1 MILLDPKYTK
11 LIVGALDLIR
21 EELDRLYWNKYHKE
35 MNSPFDNSGETYS
48 NDTFTVKAYDWVNN
62 NDDYPNFNY
71 KNILHV
77 YWYKYAGRGVT
88 AYIDEA
94 YDFNIDFLADMV
106 NDCIIEAMQDFGE
119 ENDT

>member
-62 NDDYPNFNY
+62 NDDSPNFNY
-71 KNILHV
+71 KNI
-77 YWYKYAGRGVT
+77 
-88 AYIDEA
+88 YIFIVMIALLKLCKILEKKTIH
-94 YDFNIDFLADMV
+94 NIF
-106 NDCIIEAMQDFGE
+106 
-119 ENDT
+119 

>member
-48 NDTFTVKAYDWVNN
+48 NDTFTVKAYNWVDN
-62 NDDYPNFNY
+62 NDGSPNFNY
-71 KNILHV
+71 KNIFHV
-77 YWYKYAGRGVT
+77 YWYKYSGRGVDV
-88 AYIDEA
+88 YYDEK
-94 YDFNIDFLADMV
+94 YDFDIIFLADIV
-106 NDCIIEAMQDFGE
+106 NDCFEAMRKDFGE
-119 ENDT
+119 EEDT

>member
-11 LIVGALDLIR
+11 LVVGALDLIR

-48 NDTFTVKAYDWVNN
+48 NDTFTVKAYDWGNN
-62 NDDYPNFNY
+62 NDDSPNFNY

-77 YWYKYAGRGVT
+77 YWYKYAGRGVI
-88 AYIDEA
+88 AYINEA
-94 YDFNIDFLADMV
+94 YDFNIDLLADIV
-106 NDCIIEAMQDFGE
+106 NDCIEAMRKDFGE